1 MLKIKLKWYSI
12 LLATIVF
19 VHPIYHAYAV
29 NQRVDVTDDLKKVQT
44 KTEVQELDGSTSVI
58 ERFIG
63 KDGLDYFVVTNKENN
78 TTTFIKQDRN
88 NVYVYEEEKLLQ
100 TVSKVNQSQ
109 MFFDKKYSPTNFMQP
124 LGWGSWHSEGTTS
137 GNITVN
143 NGISVGVLAGLI
155 AITLGLGEFVSLFI
169 STAISIISAKLTQV
183 YYIRKQWHRA
193 DTSNPLLV
201 QYQVTTYF
209 YSVSNFTGY
218 IGNQAVSYIV
228 DYTH

>member
-124 LGWGSWHSEGTTS
+124 LG
-137 GNITVN
+137 
-143 NGISVGVLAGLI
+143 
-155 AITLGLGEFVSLFI
+155 
-169 STAISIISAKLTQV
+169 
-183 YYIRKQWHRA
+183 
-193 DTSNPLLV
+193 
-201 QYQVTTYF
+201 
-209 YSVSNFTGY
+209 
-218 IGNQAVSYIV
+218 
-228 DYTH
+228 